1 MRLRAAPTCLALGGA
16 GLVVGLYFISR
27 SNYLLFHGLAE
38 TASVVVAVL
47 LFAVAARMYGATG
60 SAFLVVL
67 GIGFFW
73 AAMIDL
79 VHVFAYKGMGVFPD
93 ADAALS
99 TQLWLLARCLQ
110 ALVTL
115 VAAFMMTRRLR
126 SWWPVFVIVGAAA
139 GAGLAWVFIGHFPT
153 TFVDGSGVTPF
164 KSISEYAISAIW
176 VVALIVMVMNREALD
191 RRTFRWLALA
201 MVLTIGSEL
210 TFSSYT
216 SLFGPANVIGHIL
229 KLAAYGSVLTVIL
242 HNMLAKLERELEERR
257 RVEAALKLSEEQLRQ
272 SQKMEAIGQLAGGI
286 AHDFNNLLTII
297 MGYSDFL
304 LVDDNRRLSDVR
316 SEIEHMRGAA
326 ERASGLTR
334 QILAFSRRQ
343 TLRPTVTS
351 LNHIIATMEPL
362 LRRTLGED
370 IDLRCLAEPGLGE
383 TEVDVNQFEQV
394 IMNLA
399 VNARDAMPAGG
410 CLTLETANVELDEAY
425 CAAHPE
431 ATPGSYVR
439 LAVTDTGL
447 GMDDA
452 TRRRVF
458 EPFFT
463 TKAPGSGTGLGLAT
477 VYGIVKQSNGS
488 ITLYSEPGRGTTF
501 KIYLPRVEAAAEEP
515 SVEAPHAVHTVKFA
529 GARGHETILVVEDE
543 APVRSHLERALRDL
557 GYRVLTASNGSEAL
571 QVTAGNGRHLDLL
584 LTDLV
589 LPGEVQGDELASLL
603 VRERPG
609 LAVLYVSGYTRHAVI
624 HAGLLTSD
632 VNLLEK
638 PFTQESLAVAVREA
652 LRRMAA

>member
-1 MRLRAAPTCLALGGA
+1 MRLRAAPTCLALGSA
-16 GLVVGLYFISR
+16 ALVVALYFISR
-27 SNYLLFHGLAE
+27 SNYLLFHGLVE
-38 TASVVVAVL
+38 TASVIVAVL

-60 SAFLVVL
+60 STFLVVL

-73 AAMIDL
+73 AATIDL

-93 ADAALS
+93 ADVTLS
-99 TQLWLLARCLQ
+99 TQLWILARYLQ
-110 ALVTL
+110 ALVAL
-115 VAAFMMTRRLR
+115 VAAFMATRHLR
-126 SWWPVFVIVGAAA
+126 IWWPVFVIVGAAA
-139 GAGLAWVFIGHFPT
+139 GAGLAWIFTGHFPT
-153 TFVDGSGVTPF
+153 TFVDGSGVTAF
-164 KSISEYAISAIW
+164 KSISEYVISAMW
-176 VVALIVMVMNREALD
+176 VLALVVMVMKRQAFD
-191 RRTFRWLALA
+191 RRTLRWLALA
-201 MVLTIGSEL
+201 MVLMIGSEFA
-210 TFSSYT
+210 FSSYIN
-216 SLFGPANVIGHIL
+216 LYGPANMIGHIL
-229 KLAAYGSVLTVIL
+229 KLAAYGAVLTVIL
-242 HNMLAKLERELEERR
+242 HNMLTKLERELEERR
-257 RVEAALKLSEEQLRQ
+257 RVEAALEQSKEQLRQ

-316 SEIEHMRGAA
+316 SEIEHMRDAA

-343 TLRPTVTS
+343 TLKPSVTS

-362 LRRTLGED
+362 LRRSLGED
-370 IDLRCLAEPGLGE
+370 IDLRCLEEPDLGE

-410 CLTLETANVELDEAY
+410 YLTLETANVELDEAY
-425 CAAHPE
+425 CTIHTE
-431 ATPGSYVR
+431 ATPGNYVR
-439 LAVTDTGL
+439 LAVTDTGI
-447 GMDDA
+447 GIDDA
-452 TRRRVF
+452 TRLRVF

-477 VYGIVKQSNGS
+477 VYGIVRQSNGS

-501 KIYLPRVEAAAEEP
+501 KIYLPRVEAARQ
-515 SVEAPHAVHTVKFA
+515 SVERPQVVKAA
-529 GARGHETILVVEDE
+529 GPRGHETILVVEDQ
-543 APVRSHLERALRDL
+543 APVRSLLQRVLGDL

-571 QVTAGNGRHLDLL
+571 QMTGGSGRHLDLL

-589 LPGEVQGDELASLL
+589 LPGEVQGEELASMLA
-603 VRERPG
+603 RDRSG
-609 LAVLYVSGYTRHAVI
+609 LAVLYISGYTRHAVI
-624 HAGLLTSD
+624 HSGRLTPG

-638 PFTQESLAVAVREA
+638 PFTQESLAAAVHAA
-652 LRRMAA
+652 LRRTAA